1 MSRETPQPSDA
12 EWKVLHALWK
22 RRTASARE
30 LLEDLSAEGWA
41 YTTLKTMLTRM
52 EQKGL
57 VRESRRGNASLYEPA
72 IERRH
77 AQRDALAALVER
89 VFQGASGPLIAHLVG
104 DKRLSAVERKLLEA
118 RLKELEREDGA

>member
-1 MSRETPQPSDA
+1 MPRETPQPSDA
-12 EWKVLHALWK
+12 EWKVLHALWQ
-22 RRTASARE
+22 RRKASARE

-57 VRESRRGNASLYEPA
+57 VRETRRGNVALYQPA
-72 IERRH
+72 IERRN
-77 AQRDALAALVER
+77 AQRDALATLVER

-104 DKRLSAVERKLLEA
+104 DRKLSSEERKALEA
-118 RLKELEREDGA
+118 KLKELESEDGE